1 MIGCQRGS
9 TLGKPNPAR
18 NVTEWI
24 TPLCSYRGWCGIV
37 RLNPLFEVR

>member
-1 MIGCQRGS
+1 MIGCERGS

-24 TPLCSYRGWCGIV
+24 TPLFGYLSWSGIGRLDPLCGV
-37 RLNPLFEVR
+37 R